1 MRTGLRHLSTAL
13 IVAGALLVIDAALT
27 LVWQEPASAIYARIH
42 QDQLGDRL
50 DALGNRPLLLASQQ
64 RALRRLPSDRQVPFL
79 ARALRRRLKA
89 GDPLG
94 RIRIPRIDASYVV
107 VEGTDTE
114 SLRKGPGHYPETSL
128 PGLPGTTAIAGHR
141 TTYLA
146 PFRHV
151 DELRRGDPIQL
162 DLPYA
167 RFTYRVQYTKIVP
180 ADAVRVTRS
189 VGYPR
194 LVLSACHPLYS
205 ASHRIIVFARLVRT
219 VPR

>member
-1 MRTGLRHLSTAL
+1 MRRVLRHLSTAL
-13 IVAGALLVIDAALT
+13 IVAGVLLVADAALT
-27 LVWQEPASAIYARIH
+27 LVWQEPASAIYARIK
-42 QDQLGDRL
+42 QDQLAGRL
-50 DALGNRPLLLASQQ
+50 DALSARPLLLPAQE
-64 RALRRLPSDRQVPFL
+64 RALRRLPADRRVSFL
-79 ARALRRRLKA
+79 ARALRRRVKA

-114 SLRKGPGHYPETSL
+114 SLRKGPGHYPDTSL

-167 RFTYRVQYTKIVP
+167 RFTYRVQFTKIVP
-180 ADAVRVTRS
+180 ADAVQVTRS

-205 ASHRIIVFARLVRT
+205 ASHRIIVFARLART